1 MHETLEFVSQ
11 HGLMV
16 LAATVFAEQIGLPLP
31 AMPFLI
37 AAGALVGTGQMAPGL
52 AVVAA
57 VVAAMAG
64 DQVWFEL
71 GRRRGRLVLN
81 WLCRISL
88 EPTSCVRRTEDL
100 FARHGVRALIVA
112 KFVPGFSTIAPPLAG
127 IVGLSVPQY
136 LLFNGLGTLLWVG
149 TGLGL
154 GIMFSDQLEQALSM
168 SVQIGPAVGLTLVAA
183 VIGYVIYKA
192 IHRYQADSL
201 VPRVTVRQLV
211 EQLSAGEAPMI
222 IDLRSV
228 GAREEQ
234 PGIPGA
240 VAMALDELAGRQ
252 HDLPRDRALILYCD
266 CPRDA
271 SSVEGARML
280 RKLGFTRVWPLHGGI
295 EAWNTAAATGLPS
308 VEAPGRQIAAVTV
321 SAATLPSLL
330 KERRDGTEDAD
341 TRASVLG
348 AARNENRR
356 LSRRHARRHRTAHAG
371 ISANDPWNESS
382 G

>member
-1 MHETLEFVSQ
+1 MHETLDFLAQ

-52 AVVAA
+52 AVLSAVA
-57 VVAAMAG
+57 AAMAG

-88 EPTSCVRRTEDL
+88 EPTSCVRRTEDF
-100 FARHGVRALIVA
+100 FARHGVRALVVA

-127 IVGLSVPQY
+127 IVGLSVLQY

-149 TGLGL
+149 TGIGL

-168 SVQIGPAVGLTLVAA
+168 SVQIGPAVGLTAVAA

-192 IHRYQADSL
+192 VHRYHADYR
-201 VPRVTVRQLV
+201 VPRVTARQVREKLAAREELV
-211 EQLSAGEAPMI
+211 I
-222 IDLRSV
+222 IDLRSL
-228 GAREEQ
+228 GTRMER

-252 HDLPRDRALILYCD
+252 HELPRDRDLILYCD

-271 SSVEGARML
+271 SSVEGARRL
-280 RKLGFTRVWPLHGGI
+280 RKLGFTRVWPLHGGVG
-295 EAWNTAAATGLPS
+295 AWNTAAATPLPP
-308 VEAPGRQIAAVTV
+308 VEAPDREIAVVTV
-321 SAATLPSLL
+321 
-330 KERRDGTEDAD
+330 
-341 TRASVLG
+341 
-348 AARNENRR
+348 
-356 LSRRHARRHRTAHAG
+356 
-371 ISANDPWNESS
+371 
-382 G
+382 